1 MKVLRASIGLL
12 LVTAT
17 SMVVGYGQ
25 TGLSEQAASTSGS
38 RSLRASDASLPKDVY
53 PDSRNRLPSIK
64 REELDELGKKVFDT
78 AGGSGA
84 STGATGIRI
93 YSPPLADSLVKA
105 RDWLK
110 AAIDPRFVELAIL
123 VATREMDGKFEWN
136 IHEPLALQAGLEP
149 EIIAIIKYRQP
160 LKGLAE
166 KDAVIIQLG
175 REMFRN
181 HKVSSDTFARALKL
195 NGKHGL
201 VNVVSLMC
209 HVAGTNALENA
220 FDQQLPPGQKQLLPI
235 P

>member
-25 TGLSEQAASTSGS
+25 TGLSEQAASPSGS